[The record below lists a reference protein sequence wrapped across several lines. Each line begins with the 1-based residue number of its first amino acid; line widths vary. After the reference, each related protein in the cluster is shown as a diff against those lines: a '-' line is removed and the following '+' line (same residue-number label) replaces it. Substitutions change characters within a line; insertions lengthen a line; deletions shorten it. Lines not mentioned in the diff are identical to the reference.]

1 MFAFLK
7 PNLYRKKS
15 ELPVVQIK
23 SLEEVRGVCLL
34 PCLEELVLHHNPLA
48 TIVDYRLK
56 VLEAIGSRYPR
67 VSLGD
72 QCCGCGFR
80 CLFDPGIRDG

>member
-1 MFAFLK
+1 LKCLKLFFLFVVHVC
-7 PNLYRKKS
+7 LSETRSRSKKVPDRPG
-15 ELPVVQIK
+15 LQIK

-56 VLEAIGSRYPR
+56 VLEAIGSRY
-67 VSLGD
+67 L
-72 QCCGCGFR
+72 
-80 CLFDPGIRDG
+80 